1 MKAGPARALAFA
13 AATLCA
19 SSAFA
24 AEKLNVGYMTTLTGP
39 AGLLGEEM
47 VNAFRLGVEH
57 LGGRIGGMETVL
69 VVVDDQL
76 KPQVG
81 VQVAQRLIA
90 KDKVDVIAGLL
101 FTNVSE
107 AVLNAVLPTGQLV
120 VASGGVASQRAG
132 KFCHENNFSVFWN
145 TDTVYE
151 ALGSHLKQS
160 GVKRPYLLAM
170 NYQAGKDAMSG
181 FKRGYGAPVAAENYP
196 RLDQSEFSS
205 ELTDIRRVAPD
216 ALVYFI
222 PGGNGIAF
230 MKQYAQ
236 AGLKQ
241 DLPLHG
247 MVVQADELTFP
258 AVGDAALGAV
268 TVGNWSPALPNET
281 NRRFVE
287 AFRAKHG
294 RTPTTLGAMAYDN
307 AMLLDAA
314 IRATGG
320 VISDRT
326 RLREALRSAK
336 FDSVRGP
343 FRFSRN
349 HVPIQNFYLN
359 RVAKGADGKLY
370 NELLATVA
378 VDKADSYAAD
388 CEMTPKGN

>member
-1 MKAGPARALAFA
+1 
-13 AATLCA
+13 
-19 SSAFA
+19 
-24 AEKLNVGYMTTLTGP
+24 
-39 AGLLGEEM
+39 
-47 VNAFRLGVEH
+47 
-57 LGGRIGGMETVL
+57 
-69 VVVDDQL
+69 
-76 KPQVG
+76 
-81 VQVAQRLIA
+81 
-90 KDKVDVIAGLL
+90 
-101 FTNVSE
+101 
-107 AVLNAVLPTGQLV
+107 
-120 VASGGVASQRAG
+120 
-132 KFCHENNFSVFWN
+132 
-145 TDTVYE
+145 
-151 ALGSHLKQS
+151 
-160 GVKRPYLLAM
+160 
-170 NYQAGKDAMSG
+170 MSG

-258 AVGDAALGAV
+258 AVGDAALGV
-268 TVGNWSPALPNET
+268 ITVGNWSPALPNET

-287 AFRAKHG
+287 AFRAKYG

-320 VISDRT
+320 VISDHA

-343 FRFSRN
+343 FRFNRN

-388 CEMTPKGN
+388 CEMAPKGN